1 MDTFDL
7 KDKVNEWLSEAKT
20 KLVDNYKL
28 YGLKASGKWESE
40 LSANVVETQS
50 GIKATIEGA
59 YYTYWMENG
68 RGPNI
73 DQSPKGLRAWV
84 GWAGSTFLKTWCEN
98 KGLPGSLSYA
108 VAYKIALHGIKVP
121 NNHNPGGLVEN
132 SINETLI
139 KKLQENISVV
149 FQQKL
154 KSDVILVLKNK

>member
-1 MDTFDL
+1 MDAFNL
-7 KDKVNEWLSEAKT
+7 KDKVNEWLQEAKT
-20 KLVDNYKL
+20 KLSDNYKL
-28 YGLKASGKWESE
+28 YGLKASGKWEGE
-40 LSANVVETQS
+40 LETYIEENQT
-50 GIKATIEGA
+50 GIKAGIKGS

-84 GWAGSTFLKTWCEN
+84 GWAGSTFLKKWCEN

-108 VAYKIALHGIKVP
+108 VAYKIARQGIKVP

-154 KSDVILVLKNK
+154 KSDVILALKNK